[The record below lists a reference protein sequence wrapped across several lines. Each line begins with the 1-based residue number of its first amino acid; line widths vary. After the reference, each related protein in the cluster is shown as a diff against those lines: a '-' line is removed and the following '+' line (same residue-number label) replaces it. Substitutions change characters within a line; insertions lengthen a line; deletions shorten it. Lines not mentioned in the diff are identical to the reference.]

1 MKVGMSFVLLSRLV
15 VVKMKNT
22 SQQTRN
28 LKLPVVVH
36 NPGNGLT
43 RSFKLTPPRAELCVK
58 RC

>member
-1 MKVGMSFVLLSRLV
+1 MSFVLLSRSV